1 MELIDIFDENN
12 NYLGYSLERSKV
24 HKENLW
30 HHHVSAWIMNYN
42 GEILLQQRALN
53 KKKNPGKW
61 AKTGGHVDAG
71 ETHEESIKRE
81 VYEEIGL
88 KVSDDEIKNI
98 ELFKSINPNEH
109 YYSYGYIF
117 FTDYKEDDFVLQKE
131 EVNMVKYYAIEE
143 LEEIRKKDDKN
154 YIFCNWNEAGFN
166 KQIQLQKEYRDKI
179 SSKGVDLNER
189 RKKFF

>member
-12 NYLGYSLERSKV
+12 KYLGYSLGRSKV

-42 GEILLQQRALN
+42 GEILLQQRALD

-61 AKTGGHVDAG
+61 ARTGGHVDAG
-71 ETHEESIKRE
+71 ETPEQSIKRE

-88 KVSDDEIKNI
+88 KVNDDEIKNI
-98 ELFKSINPNEH
+98 EIFKSINPNEY

-117 FTDYKEDDFVLQKE
+117 FTHYKEDDFLLQKE
-131 EVNMVKYYAIEE
+131 EVNAVKYYTIEE

-154 YIFCNWNEAGFN
+154 YTFCNWDEEGFN
-166 KQIQLQKEYRDKI
+166 KQIQLLKEYRDKI
-179 SSKGVDLNER
+179 SNKGVDLNER
-189 RKKFF
+189 R